1 MKYIVMVDDNFHY
14 MDESHRYE
22 FGRFNSLNKA
32 KKAAMKIVDDFLIE
46 NKDKVAD
53 EGELI
58 AMYCLYGEDP
68 FILNDDKENYFS
80 ARTYASQRCKELFEK

>member
-22 FGRFNSLNKA
+22 FGKFDTLIEAR
-32 KKAAMKIVDDFLIE
+32 KAAMKIVDEFLIE
-46 NKDKVAD
+46 NKDQVAD
-53 EGELI
+53 EAELM

-68 FILNDDKENYFS
+68 FILNDDSKHRFS
-80 ARTYASQRCKELFEK
+80 ARTYARQKCKELFEK